1 MAKLEIERIHGMS
14 RAQARQ
20 AAVRWAEQAGE
31 KFDMACTYT
40 EGTDEVADEVAFKR
54 SGVHGTLA
62 VTDQAFTLEAQ
73 MGFLLSAFKDK
84 IEAEIIKNLDALIAT
99 KPALAKAATAGKKA
113 VVKKPALKKT

>member
-20 AAVRWAEQAGE
+20 AALQWAQEAEE
-31 KFDMACTYT
+31 KFDMACSYS

-54 SGVHGTLA
+54 PGVHGTLA
-62 VTDQAFTLEAQ
+62 VTDKAFTLEAQ

-84 IEAEIIKNLDALIAT
+84 IEAEIVKNPDALIA
-99 KPALAKAATAGKKA
+99 
-113 VVKKPALKKT
+113 KKPAPGKTVTSGKKPAVKKT